1 MICEKRNAVYEGTDR
16 KGYKIMRKKLLAAAV
31 LTLGIL
37 AAAGCNKKKPST
49 SEPTSINIE
58 DYDIVS
64 MNMDDYMILG
74 EYKNIGIKYN
84 MIEVTDESIK
94 EQMDLMVKTK
104 GDKIGLK
111 EGNAKEGDLVNIDF
125 EGKIDGVAFEG
136 GSAKDQTVRIGDG
149 QFIPGFE
156 EALIDMQP
164 GEVKDAPIKFPDDY
178 NNKDYAGKDAV
189 FTLTLNYIFPDEL
202 TDDIV
207 AQMEEEKYSTVEE
220 MEAFAKDFLERQAQE
235 NNESN
240 ITGLAFET
248 ILSNCAFK
256 EVPEIIKENQ
266 RAELEFRYADAI
278 DGGAYDLDTVI
289 KYLYDCSAD
298 ELIERY
304 CKQRMAIQAIAK
316 AEGITATDE
325 EVDKRLE
332 EVSAAYGLTPDQ
344 YMTMNMTNKKKLKEL
359 IISEKVQK
367 FVRDN
372 VKIIPYE

>member
-37 AAAGCNKKKPST
+37 AAAGCNKNKPST

-64 MNMDDYMILG
+64 MNMDDYMMLG

-84 MIEVTDESIK
+84 MIEVTDEAIK

-111 EGNAKEGDLVNIDF
+111 EGNAKEGDMINIDY

-136 GSAKDQTVRIGDG
+136 GAAKDQTFKLGEG
-149 QFIPGFE
+149 GFIPGFE

-202 TDDIV
+202 TDEIV

-332 EVSAAYGLTPDQ
+332 EVSTAYGLTPDQ

-359 IISEKVQK
+359 IISEKVQE
-367 FVRDN
+367 FVRNN

>member
-1 MICEKRNAVYEGTDR
+1 
-16 KGYKIMRKKLLAAAV
+16 MRKKLLAAAV

-37 AAAGCNKKKPST
+37 AAAGCNKNKPST

-84 MIEVTDESIK
+84 MIEVTDEAVK
-94 EQMDLMVKTK
+94 EQMDLMVKVK

-111 EGNAKEGDLVNIDF
+111 EGNAKEGDLVNIDY
-125 EGKIDGVAFEG
+125 EGKIDGVAFER

-149 QFIPGFE
+149 KFIPGFE

-202 TDDIV
+202 TDEIV

-220 MEAFAKDFLERQAQE
+220 MEAFAKDFLERQAKE

-332 EVSAAYGLTPDQ
+332 EVSTAYGLTPDQ

-359 IISEKVQK
+359 IISEKVQE
-367 FVRDN
+367 FVRNN
-372 VKIIPYE
+372 VNIIPYE